1 MPLSPKNLGN
11 FVCSRS
17 EKIYIYIYIYKYRL
31 IYSVLFINLVFSVS
45 YPGALHTWG
54 SDTKVL

>member
-1 MPLSPKNLGN
+1 MLSGFLGILS
-11 FVCSRS
+11 VH
-17 EKIYIYIYIYKYRL
+17 EYIYIYKDTYL
-31 IYSVLFINLVFSVS
+31 IYGVLFIDLVLSLS